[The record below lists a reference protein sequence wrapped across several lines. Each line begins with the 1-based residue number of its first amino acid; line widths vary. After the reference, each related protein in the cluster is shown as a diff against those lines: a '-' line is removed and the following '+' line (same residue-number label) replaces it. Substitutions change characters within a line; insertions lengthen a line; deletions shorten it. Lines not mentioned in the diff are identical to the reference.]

1 MPAFNEESNIDLVIM
16 PSIDGW
22 FKTEVAPM
30 GQFERC
36 FHTYHSLSNFFG
48 LSQCLSPEGHVMTI
62 IDTDEKRQKRGKFVA
77 KFAAGRPYFLI
88 RAKTP
93 QLLFDE
99 IDKILETL

>member
-1 MPAFNEESNIDLVIM
+1 MP
-16 PSIDGW
+16 
-22 FKTEVAPM
+22 
-30 GQFERC
+30 
-36 FHTYHSLSNFFG
+36 
-48 LSQCLSPEGHVMTI
+48 I